1 MKTTDVS
8 GLIAQ
13 LENWFCDHAPCT
25 IATSGGID
33 SMLLAFIAN
42 RAIGEQAFIVH
53 SASSAVPD
61 ADARRIR
68 AYAQKYHWHYQLVDS
83 GEINDA
89 NYQQNP
95 VDRCYYCKSCLF
107 TTIKQIKTGA
117 IVTGTNMD
125 DLSDYRP
132 GLVAA
137 QQNDVQQPYV
147 DLGINKA
154 TIRQIASYLQLDDL
168 KDIPASPCLAS
179 RIETGIKINTD
190 ALHLVDRVETLVKEL
205 LATDV
210 VRFRIRKQALE
221 IQLAA
226 DCYQQL
232 SSEAKNTLT
241 NNVLQHLPAEYAA
254 LPLQVSAYAKGSA
267 FVGDKSGHG
276 Q

>member
-1 MKTTDVS
+1 MNTTEVTA
-8 GLIAQ
+8 LIAQ
-13 LENWFCDHAPCT
+13 LESWFQAHAPCT

-33 SMLLAFIAN
+33 SMLLAYIASKTL
-42 RAIGEQAFIVH
+42 GEQALIVH

-68 AYAQKYHWHYQLVDS
+68 LYAQKYHWHYQLVNS
-83 GEINDA
+83 GEISDED
-89 NYQQNP
+89 YQKNP

-107 TTIKQIKTGA
+107 TTLNRIKAGS
-117 IVTGTNMD
+117 IVTGTNTD

-137 QQNDVQQPYV
+137 QQNNVQQPYV

-154 TIRQIASYLQLDDL
+154 AIRQIASYLQLDDL

-179 RIETGIKINTD
+179 RIETGIRINTD
-190 ALHLVDRVETLVKEL
+190 ALHLVDRVETLVKEML
-205 LATDV
+205 STDV

-221 IQLAA
+221 IQLSSE
-226 DCYQQL
+226 CYQQI
-232 SSEAKNTLT
+232 SAETKDTLT
-241 NNVLQHLPAEYAA
+241 ETVVQHLPAEYAS

-267 FVGDKSGHG
+267 FVGDKTGHG